1 MEAEV
6 RTTQNERLGHRQI
19 ALDREDAIVDH
30 LAMVIWEED
39 KTTRSMNVGERIAPC
54 CPALPCPALPCPAP
68 IVVLWSPQ
76 LAVFER
82 SIAKRFIG
90 DQ

>member
-19 ALDREDAIVDH
+19 ALDREDTIVDH

-54 CPALPCPALPCPAP
+54 CPALPCPALPCPHSGSL
-68 IVVLWSPQ
+68 VSP
-76 LAVFER
+76 ACCFR
-82 SIAKRFIG
+82 TFHRKTIHR
-90 DQ
+90 